1 MEVTNASVHDV
12 MKATVVLVEVT
23 NCNCGVSGHYECNCG
38 VEVENAIV
46 VFVGATVVLVEVTNA
61 TQVQFQWNRF

>member
-1 MEVTNASVHDV
+1 MDITNAT
-12 MKATVVLVEVT
+12 MVL
-23 NCNCGVSGHYECNCG
+23 

-61 TQVQFQWNRF
+61 TRVQFHWNRF